1 LKNRQFKAETKQN
14 AGERTFIVSASRE
27 FSEDKFMEALEKKKR
42 QLKAFMGQ
50 LEQLNQAI
58 MELKEEIEECE
69 KLLEQA

>member
-1 LKNRQFKAETKQN
+1 
-14 AGERTFIVSASRE
+14 
-27 FSEDKFMEALEKKKR
+27 MEALEKKKR